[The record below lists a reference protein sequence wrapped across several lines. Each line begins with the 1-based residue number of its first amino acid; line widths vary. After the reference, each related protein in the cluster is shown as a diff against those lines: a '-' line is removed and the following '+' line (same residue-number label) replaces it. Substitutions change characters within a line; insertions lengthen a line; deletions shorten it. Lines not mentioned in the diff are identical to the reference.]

1 VCLRTLEVEEQMT
14 TRRLTFIAL
23 AATLV
28 VVGSSRV
35 LTRAQG
41 GAQLE
46 LLPEVPP
53 HLVYIP
59 LDIAERM
66 LEVAGVTKSD
76 VVYDLGCGDGRVA
89 IMAAKKYGARGVGVD
104 NNPNRIAEAQANAER
119 DGVTHLVRFVQQDT
133 IDLSAATVVTMTTP
147 QSAAWLSLNGLLQP
161 LLTKQLKAGS
171 RIVTN
176 FVAGSMK
183 NWKPDRVDRFTDARG
198 SARAILYLWKHDGR
212 IRP

>member
-1 VCLRTLEVEEQMT
+1 MT

-59 LDIAERM
+59 MDVAERM
-66 LEVAGVTKSD
+66 LEVAGVTRND

-104 NNPNRIAEAQANAER
+104 NDPGRIAEARANAER
-119 DGVTHLVRFVQQDT
+119 EGVSHLVRFVQQDT
-133 IDLSAATVVTMTTP
+133 IDLSEATVVTMTTP
-147 QSAAWLSLNGLLQP
+147 QSAVWLSLNGLLQP
-161 LLTKQLKAGS
+161 WLTRQLSAGA

-183 NWKPDRVDRFTDARG
+183 NWKPDQVDRFTDERG
-198 SARAILYLWKHDGR
+198 HARAILYLWKHGGHVR
-212 IRP
+212 S